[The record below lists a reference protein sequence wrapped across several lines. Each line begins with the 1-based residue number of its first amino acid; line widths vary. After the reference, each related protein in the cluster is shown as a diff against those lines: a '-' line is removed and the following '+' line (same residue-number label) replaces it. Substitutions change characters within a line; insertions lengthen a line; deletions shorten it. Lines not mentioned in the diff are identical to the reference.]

1 MIENI
6 FSIPVYKTTVNNFN
20 LIQEEVEDGVDIIG
34 DKFGMREDWG
44 TTHYISDVTFSDNII
59 QECGMKV
66 LKKEIHKHVE
76 EYKKRTPFGNMFSRF
91 SLAGKAII
99 TASWITKFK
108 KGNFSSIHDHGMD
121 DISGCYYYKTSGKDG
136 DFFYESSSPWGGRV
150 TIPPAEGQLL
160 LFPSWVKHGVLSN
173 ETDDIRMS
181 LAFNIAFDRKK

>member
-6 FSIPVYKTTVNNFN
+6 FSTPVYKSSVDNFE
-20 LIQEEVEDGVDIIG
+20 LIQEEISDAVDIIG
-34 DKFGMREDWG
+34 NDFGMKKEWG

-59 QECGMKV
+59 KDCDMPNLE
-66 LKKEIHKHVE
+66 KEILKHISK
-76 EYKKRTPFGNMFSRF
+76 YRKNTPFGNPFSRH
-91 SLAGKAII
+91 SLAGEASI
-99 TASWITKFK
+99 TASWLTKFE

-150 TIPPAEGQLL
+150 LVPPAEGQIL
-160 LFPSWVKHGVLSN
+160 LFPSWMKHGVLSN

-181 LAFNIAFDRKK
+181 LAFNVIFER